1 MMSPDKH
8 SATAPEAT
16 SALDTL
22 FADPP
27 WNATSFLGAGATT
40 IAGLGA
46 WMNDLM
52 SPALARGGA
61 SFMGGFL
68 IGWAIRRTVK
78 LAAIV
83 AGLLLALLAAI
94 KMTGA
99 IDLDWAAIEAN
110 ISHSLAWAQGKAEGF
125 KEVLTGYLPSAGAGG
140 AGTFFGFRKK

>member
-1 MMSPDKH
+1 MSQDEQDSRNH
-8 SATAPEAT
+8 LASG
-16 SALDTL
+16 ALETL

-27 WNATSFLGAGATT
+27 WDSKSFLSAGAATL
-40 IAGLGA
+40 AGLGA
-46 WMNDLM
+46 WMNDMM

-83 AGLLLALLAAI
+83 AGLLLTLLAAV
-94 KMTGA
+94 KMTG
-99 IDLDWAAIEAN
+99 IVDLDWTAIEAN
-110 ISHSLAWAQGKAEGF
+110 ISHSLAWAQGKAAGF

-140 AGTFFGFRKK
+140 AGMFLGFRRK

>member
-1 MMSPDKH
+1 MSQDEQDSRNH
-8 SATAPEAT
+8 LATGALEA
-16 SALDTL
+16 L

-27 WNATSFLGAGATT
+27 WDSKSFLGAGATT
-40 IAGLGA
+40 LAGLGA
-46 WMNDLM
+46 WMNDMM

-83 AGLLLALLAAI
+83 AGLLLTLLAAV
-94 KMTGA
+94 KMTGI
-99 IDLDWAAIEAN
+99 IDLDWTAIEAN
-110 ISHSLAWAQGKAEGF
+110 ISHSVAWAQGKAAGF

-140 AGTFFGFRKK
+140 AGTILGLRKK

>member
-1 MMSPDKH
+1 MSLDEQDSRNHPA
-8 SATAPEAT
+8 SG
-16 SALDTL
+16 ALETL

-27 WNATSFLGAGATT
+27 WDSKSFLGAGAATL
-40 IAGLGA
+40 AGLGA
-46 WMNDLM
+46 WMNDMM

-68 IGWAIRRTVK
+68 IGWAIRRAVK
-78 LAAIV
+78 LAVIV
-83 AGLLLALLAAI
+83 AGLLLALLVAV

-99 IDLDWAAIEAN
+99 IDLDWTAIEAS
-110 ISHSLAWAQGKAEGF
+110 IAHSLAWAQGKAAGF

>member
-1 MMSPDKH
+1 MNQYEPD
-8 SATAPEAT
+8 SATHRT
-16 SALDTL
+16 TGALESL

-27 WNATSFLGAGATT
+27 WNAKSFLGAGATT
-40 IAGLGA
+40 IAGLGG
-46 WMNDLM
+46 WMNDMM

-68 IGWAIRRTVK
+68 LGWAIRRAVK
-78 LAAIV
+78 LAVIL
-83 AGLLLALLAAI
+83 AGILFTLLVAI

-110 ISHSLAWAQGKAEGF
+110 ISHSLAWVQGKAEGF

-140 AGTFFGFRKK
+140 AGTYFGFRKK

>member
-1 MMSPDKH
+1 MNQYEPD
-8 SATAPEAT
+8 SATHST
-16 SALDTL
+16 TGALESL

-27 WNATSFLGAGATT
+27 WNAKSFLGAGATT
-40 IAGLGA
+40 IAGLGG
-46 WMNDLM
+46 WMNDMM

-68 IGWAIRRTVK
+68 LGWAIRRAVK
-78 LAAIV
+78 LAVIL
-83 AGLLLALLAAI
+83 AGILFTLLVAI

-110 ISHSLAWAQGKAEGF
+110 ISHSLAWVQGKAEGF

-140 AGTFFGFRKK
+140 AGTYFGFRKK

>member
-1 MMSPDKH
+1 MSHDEQDSKNH
-8 SATAPEAT
+8 LATGAIE
-16 SALDTL
+16 TL

-27 WNATSFLGAGATT
+27 WSSTSFLSAGATT
-40 IAGLGA
+40 LAGLGA
-46 WMNDLM
+46 WMNDMM

-83 AGLLLALLAAI
+83 AGLLLTLLAAV
-94 KMTGA
+94 KMTG
-99 IDLDWAAIEAN
+99 IVDLDWTAIEAN
-110 ISHSLAWAQGKAEGF
+110 ISHSVAWAQGKAEGF

-140 AGTFFGFRKK
+140 AGTILGFRKK

>member
-1 MMSPDKH
+1 MSLDEQDSKSH
-8 SATAPEAT
+8 LATGVFE
-16 SALDTL
+16 TL

-27 WNATSFLGAGATT
+27 WGSKSFLGAGATT

-46 WMNDLM
+46 WMNDMM

-83 AGLLLALLAAI
+83 AGLLLTLLAAV
-94 KMTGA
+94 KMTG
-99 IDLDWAAIEAN
+99 IVDLDWTAIEVN

-140 AGTFFGFRKK
+140 AGTFLGFRKK

>member
-1 MMSPDKH
+1 MSQYEPD
-8 SATAPEAT
+8 SATHST
-16 SALDTL
+16 TGALESL

-27 WNATSFLGAGATT
+27 WNAKSFLGAGATT

-46 WMNDLM
+46 WMNDMM

-68 IGWAIRRTVK
+68 LGWAIRRAVK
-78 LAAIV
+78 LAVIV
-83 AGLLLALLAAI
+83 AGILFTLLVAI

-99 IDLDWAAIEAN
+99 INLDWTAIEAN
-110 ISHSLAWAQGKAEGF
+110 ISHSLAWVQGKAEGF

-140 AGTFFGFRKK
+140 AGTYFGFRKK

>member
-1 MMSPDKH
+1 MSQDEQESKNQL
-8 SATAPEAT
+8 ATG
-16 SALDTL
+16 ALETL

-27 WNATSFLGAGATT
+27 WSSKSFLGAGVTT
-40 IAGLGA
+40 IAGVGA
-46 WMNDLM
+46 WMNDMM

-83 AGLLLALLAAI
+83 AGILLTLLATV
-94 KMTGA
+94 KMTGVV
-99 IDLDWAAIEAN
+99 DLDWTAIEAN

-140 AGTFFGFRKK
+140 AGTFLGFRKK